1 MLLIAC
7 AGALCVWMVPL
18 GRSLPAEVKPQH
30 WRTAWIGIDAME
42 ACCLAATGILTLKR
56 NPQVGGMGGATAA
69 LLTLDAWFDITTAP
83 KRSDLHMALLLG
95 LGVELPLA
103 AVCVLI
109 AWHGPRRF
117 TTSDAEA
124 AGSGAAAV
132 PRKLVGPRP
141 WEVAGNQAPR
151 IGHT

>member
-18 GRSLPAEVKPQH
+18 SRLLPGEVKPRH
-30 WRTAWIGIDAME
+30 WRTAWIGLDAME
-42 ACCLAATGILTLKR
+42 AWCLAATGILTLKR
-56 NPQVGGMGGATAA
+56 NPQVSAVGGATAA
-69 LLTLDAWFDITTAP
+69 VLTLDAWFDITTAP
-83 KRSDLHMALLLG
+83 RRSDLHMALLLG

-103 AVCVLI
+103 AVCGLI

-117 TTSDAEA
+117 TTSDVEA
-124 AGSGAAAV
+124 AGSDAAEE
-132 PRKLVGPRP
+132 PRELVGPWP
-141 WEVAGNQAPR
+141 WEVAGNLVPR